1 MDWLQPRRGP
11 EWKRGWTNQMLA
23 SMSAPPLHLLS
34 VFFIAISLL
43 WFSGRVRYE
52 SEFRYSMV
60 NLQLLLF
67 LLPLL
72 IFLFLS
78 LQSGAAR
85 LNYHL
90 SWQQPR
96 HPMQPHLPGGVGGG
110 GGGGDNGGGGGGGI
124 PWGVA
129 IILVLVLVMVSYH
142 RSFQSMWFGPLRR
155 SD

>member
-85 LNYHL
+85 INYHL
-90 SWQQPR
+90 SGSSR
-96 HPMQPHLPGGVGGG
+96 
-110 GGGGDNGGGGGGGI
+110 DI
-124 PWGVA
+124 PCSPTSPA
-129 IILVLVLVMVSYH
+129 VLVAAAEAVTTVVEGEGAFPGALP
-142 RSFQSMWFGPLRR
+142 SFWYWSW
-155 SD
+155 